1 MKHPQENAMHGNYP
15 QQQHQQHP
23 SILGKLGR
31 TFAQTCL
38 SSWKRIGIT
47 LVCVVLV
54 ITTGILAHL
63 LDVLVFGL
71 EQILGALV
79 GVALVVLVLMWA
91 IRGIKH

>member
-1 MKHPQENAMHGNYP
+1 MHGNHP

-23 SILGKLGR
+23 SILRKLGR

-38 SSWKRIGIT
+38 SSWKRIAIT
-47 LVCVVLV
+47 FVCVVLV